1 MSGFVFH
8 LTVIVAQSPAH
19 PLQVRCGWLGKGRR
33 TRGTILSKPW
43 CAWALSCMASGED
56 SDNLYSFPPPQL
68 PLFLKLLGDQ
78 QPKNLFKVIQKW
90 SDLPATDS
98 SHSTGAFLNQ

>member
-1 MSGFVFH
+1 MEGFPH
-8 LTVIVAQSPAH
+8 TLSPR
-19 PLQVRCGWLGKGRR
+19 QGKPPWQTTFRR
-33 TRGTILSKPW
+33 PRVTKITR
-43 CAWALSCMASGED
+43 ALSWMASGED
-56 SDNLYSFPPPQL
+56 SDTLYSFPPPQL